1 MKKTVIT
8 AAVFAATISSQAVAQ
23 VANND
28 ATVVQP
34 KWEGGW
40 SVVERVRP
48 YGADLDGKLL
58 SLLNPD
64 PRKIHS
70 YTLAESRF
78 ALFDSAKKLPVP
90 RSVLP
95 TAKELSAFY
104 NEDEGDVTW
113 GIKVFGAPNG
123 SPLICGA
130 KLSVNGVDVVA
141 DPAIV
146 LGAKGGENA
155 RLLKAA
161 QPVRMKPFD
170 QLAVIASC
178 AMRDDRK
185 DDGNLARRYAHW
197 SEAKALAGGI
207 PAYSSSPYYT
217 FINKPGSYSGPI
229 AASPEHMMGATV
241 EVVYSRNGGSLNS
254 LPFGAV
260 VYDANQ
266 AAKAT
271 AEAGVLNLQNRVDI
285 PAMDDKLA
293 SGWLVDG
300 FLQQGTNWQNWQT
313 FGHQGTPTWNYAVGT
328 STINLHGYKVK
339 GIAAAPDATFAQRL
353 QSNFGA
359 WEKGKYT
366 ILIGYKHNKPEIEYA
381 EAHIKASIASGGSW
395 RVLGEGNVESYRGS
409 AGWVVVT
416 ANLDKGG
423 YPIEITVVANPVK
436 GGTNTI
442 TDANLTDGSVVVLV
456 KGPADSSPRP
466 PRAEEFFIER
476 GNTDLPPIS
485 ATIQQQAAPTKVFPA
500 APVKIGPAKAEPSKT
515 EQPKVDAVRA
525 DDADG
530 IGKGLAAGQQV
541 DMSVTFASGS
551 DELTADGRKI
561 VGELAKV
568 LAATPAIKVMIE
580 GHTDDVGA
588 DDANMALS
596 KKRAVAV
603 AKELVAQGI
612 DVARL
617 QATGYGKT
625 KPRVPNASDAN
636 RQINRRVTVAK
647 I

>member
-23 VANND
+23 VANSD
-28 ATVVQP
+28 AAQP

-64 PRKIHS
+64 PRKVHS
-70 YTLAESRF
+70 YTLAESKF

-95 TAKELSAFY
+95 TAKELSGYY

-113 GIKVFGAPNG
+113 GIKVSGAPNG

-130 KLSVNGVDVVA
+130 KLAVNGVDVVA
-141 DPAIV
+141 DPAII

-197 SEAKALAGGI
+197 AETKALAGGI
-207 PAYSSSPYYT
+207 PANDSGSYVTYL
-217 FINKPGSYSGPI
+217 NKPWHSNARPNSV
-229 AASPEHMMGATV
+229 SPEILMGATV
-241 EVVYSRNGGSLNS
+241 EVVYSRSGGPLNPV
-254 LPFGAV
+254 PFGAV
-260 VYDANQ
+260 VYDATQ

-300 FLQQGTNWQNWQT
+300 FQQQGTNWQT
-313 FGHQGTPTWNYAVGT
+313 IGGSPTWNYATGT
-328 STINLHGYKVK
+328 STINLHGYKAK
-339 GIAAAPDATFAQRL
+339 GISAAPEATFTQRI

-359 WEKGKYT
+359 WQKGSYT
-366 ILIGYKHNKPEIEYA
+366 ILIGYKHNKPEVEFA
-381 EAHIKASIASGGSW
+381 EAHIKASIASGGNW
-395 RVLGEGNVESYRGS
+395 RVLGENNVESYRGS
-409 AGWVVVT
+409 AGWLVVT
-416 ANLDKGG
+416 ANFDKGG
-423 YPIEITVVANPVK
+423 YPFEITVGANPK
-436 GGTNTI
+436 ETYTNRP
-442 TDANLTDGSVVVLV
+442 DANLTDGSVVVLV
-456 KGPADSSPRP
+456 KGPADNSPRP

-485 ATIQQQAAPTKVFPA
+485 ATIQQQASPTKVVPT
-500 APVKIGPAKAEPSKT
+500 APVKIGPAKVEPSKT
-515 EQPKVDAVRA
+515 EQPKADAVRA

-568 LAATPAIKVMIE
+568 LTATPAIKVMIE

-617 QATGYGKT
+617 QAAGYGKT
-625 KPRVPNASDAN
+625 KPRVPNTSDAN